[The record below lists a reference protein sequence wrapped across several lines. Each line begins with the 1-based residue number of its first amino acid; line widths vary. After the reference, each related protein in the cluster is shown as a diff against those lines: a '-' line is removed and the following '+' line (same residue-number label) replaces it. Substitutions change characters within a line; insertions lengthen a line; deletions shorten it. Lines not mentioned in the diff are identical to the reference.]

1 MKLVKDMGTKVQV
14 EFNQSEW
21 AAIVD
26 ALIVRCDALKEH
38 PDQETAREWWEPLE
52 EFIDI
57 IPNDFLIR
65 EGNTA
70 LSITK

>member
-14 EFNQSEW
+14 EITQSEW

-26 ALIVRCDALKEH
+26 ALIVRCDVLKEH
-38 PDQETAREWWEPLE
+38 PNQETARGWWEPLE

-57 IPNDFLIR
+57 MPNDFLIR
-65 EGNTA
+65 
-70 LSITK
+70 K